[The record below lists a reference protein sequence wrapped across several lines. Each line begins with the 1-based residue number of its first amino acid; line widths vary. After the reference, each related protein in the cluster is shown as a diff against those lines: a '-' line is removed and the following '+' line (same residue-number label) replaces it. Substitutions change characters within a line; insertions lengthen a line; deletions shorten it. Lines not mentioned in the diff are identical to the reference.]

1 MYNGI
6 ARNLKVENLKA
17 QATLEIYPIGSE
29 KQNLPYGITI
39 IINDPSDV
47 LPYSVYMLISDQA
60 AGIFCYINT
69 TTTISELVAI
79 GFEPEIISY
88 EKSDWQGKG

>member
-47 LPYSVYMLISDQA
+47 LPYSV
-60 AGIFCYINT
+60 
-69 TTTISELVAI
+69 
-79 GFEPEIISY
+79 
-88 EKSDWQGKG
+88 